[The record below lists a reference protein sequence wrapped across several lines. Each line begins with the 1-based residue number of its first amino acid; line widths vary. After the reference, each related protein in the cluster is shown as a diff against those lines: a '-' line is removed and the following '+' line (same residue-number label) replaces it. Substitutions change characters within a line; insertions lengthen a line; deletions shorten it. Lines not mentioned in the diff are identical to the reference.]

1 MHQLL
6 HKAWVKCTRRRN
18 LILAKHETVSP
29 ACLHGGVEETRSSQW
44 QLFRAPLP
52 SAPSLTVAQRLAAAP
67 CPGVRLVVGGPG
79 TGKSVML
86 VENVVARLAAGGSLE
101 RIVVLASSRAG
112 AQTIRREIARRVDR
126 AQVSPRV
133 TTVHGFCLGL
143 LRDMGNTQQDLR
155 LLRAPE
161 QEFRIREMLEGLPA
175 DVWPE
180 DARAA
185 VPTRAFASQMRELL
199 SRARHHGLDPIMMER
214 LALDRGEPILA
225 EAARFFEQ
233 YLDVTDFEATL
244 DYAELVHRTRV
255 LLTETDVQRSVVS
268 RFDAVV
274 VDDVQE
280 LDPAQA
286 RLLADLAHMGIPV
299 HAFADPQQRS
309 NSFRGATGDALA
321 VLAAV
326 PGAVRMDLKEGFRN
340 GVAVRE
346 ALNCLT
352 TRLDATGSAGT
363 PAAAAGLAGLVTVR
377 IYDDEA
383 AELVHVAQQL
393 RQAVLDDGLQW
404 SDLAVMVRS
413 GRAQLPVLARELNRY
428 GVPVE
433 VGGDEVP
440 LAGQLAVRVL
450 LLALA
455 VAAEGGKPDPDQAH
469 RLLTSPLCG
478 IDSVG
483 SRRLGRALRA
493 AHPDLGHSSV
503 LLGQSLSEPGM
514 LSGIGTDEAVAAR
527 GLASLVHKA
536 TDLLEDD
543 RPVQEALWAL
553 WDGTDWPHQ
562 LRRAA
567 LAGSRRANHDL
578 DSLVELFELA
588 SRRGDL
594 AGRAGALAFA
604 SEIAGQDIPADTGRE
619 LDLVGRGVRL
629 LTAHGSKGQQWR
641 RAWVVGVSEGRWPQL
656 GRRGVLLDP
665 RMLAADQI
673 HSDVAGQLGDE
684 RRLFHLACSRAIE
697 ELHVSAGQ
705 GVEGESGRASRFLH
719 ELGVEP
725 ERVHGR
731 PQQRLTAASLVAD
744 LRQVA
749 TDPLQPDALRRAA
762 ALRLAKLSGVQ
773 DPDGIRAFASADPD
787 TWWGLREPSSAAA
800 ARKDTITISGSR
812 LAALLSCPRHWFLS
826 SKVGAEASRAS
837 RASLG
842 DVVHL
847 LAQRAARDSLS
858 VDEVI
863 AQLEDVWHKVP
874 FEAQWLSA
882 TERVAI
888 EAALRRFCLWNAQN
902 PNQLLAVE
910 ESFKVTLEVAG
921 RSVLLRGTV
930 DRLELEDG
938 RLKVVDIKT
947 GRFVPEKRDMGEFEQ
962 LGVYQL
968 AAQLG
973 AFDHLAPGVRG
984 VAPPSLLFLRHGE
997 TLPLEREQP
1006 SLDETPSAGRDLVVG
1021 PTWVHDKLAE
1031 AVTIID
1037 SGEYDARQCSM
1048 CHYCQFADS
1057 CPALHARRTEVGQ

>member
-1 MHQLL
+1 MGQL
-6 HKAWVKCTRRRN
+6 HTATRFAHGKCESVG
-18 LILAKHETVSP
+18 HP
-29 ACLHGGVEETRSSQW
+29 CLHGGVDETRSSQW
-44 QLFRAPLP
+44 QLLRQRPPDAPR
-52 SAPSLTVAQRLAAAP
+52 LTARQLLAAAP
-67 CPGVRLVVGGPG
+67 GPGVRLVVGGPG

-86 VENVVARLAAGGSLE
+86 VETVVARLAAGASLE
-101 RIVVLASSRAG
+101 RIVVLASSRSA
-112 AQTIRREIARRVDR
+112 AQTIRREIARRVER

-143 LRDMGNTQQDLR
+143 LRDMGTTQQDLR

-161 QEFRIREMLEGLPA
+161 QEFRIRELLEGMPVDA
-175 DVWPE
+175 WPE

-199 SRARHHGLDPIMMER
+199 SRARHHGLDPDMMER
-214 LALDRGEPILA
+214 MAQHQGEPLLA
-225 EAARFFEQ
+225 VAARFFGQ

-255 LLTETDVQRSVVS
+255 LLTETDVQRSVAS

-274 VDDVQE
+274 VDDIQD

-286 RLLADLAHMGIPV
+286 RLVADLAHMGIPV
-299 HAFADPQQRS
+299 HSFADPQQRS

-321 VLAAV
+321 VLADV
-326 PGAVRMDLKEGFRN
+326 PGAVRTDLGEGFRSRA
-340 GVAVRE
+340 AVRL
-346 ALNCLT
+346 ALDCLA
-352 TRLDATGSAGT
+352 TRLDATG
-363 PAAAAGLAGLVTVR
+363 AAGNPEAAEGPRGRVTVR
-377 IYDDEA
+377 VYDDEA

-393 RQAVLDDGLQW
+393 RQAVLQDGLQW
-404 SDLAVMVRS
+404 SDLAVVVRS

-455 VAAEGGKPDPDQAH
+455 VAAGGGRPDPDQAH

-478 IDSVG
+478 MDSVG

-493 AHPDLGHSSV
+493 AHPELGHSSV
-503 LLGQSLSEPGM
+503 LLGQCLAEPG
-514 LSGIGTDEAVAAR
+514 LLLGIETDEAAAAR
-527 GLASLVHKA
+527 ALAALVQRA
-536 TDLLEDD
+536 ASILDDD

-553 WDGTDWPHQ
+553 WDGTEWPHL
-562 LRRAA
+562 LRRGA
-567 LAGSRRANHDL
+567 LGGSRRANHDL
-578 DSLVELFELA
+578 DSLVELF
-588 SRRGDL
+588 DL
-594 AGRAGALAFA
+594 AGRRADLVGRAGALAFA

-629 LTAHGSKGQQWR
+629 LTAHRSKGQQWQR
-641 RAWVVGVSEGRWPQL
+641 VWVVGVSEGRWPQL

-673 HSDVAGQLGDE
+673 HSDVADQLGDE
-684 RRLFHLACSRAIE
+684 RRLFHVACSRAIE

-725 ERVHGR
+725 ERMCGR
-731 PQQRLTAASLVAD
+731 PPQRLTAASLVAD

-749 TDPLQPDALRRAA
+749 TDPLQSDALRRAA
-762 ALRLAKLSGVQ
+762 ALRLAKLSTVE
-773 DPDGIRAFASADPD
+773 DADGIRAFASADPL

-800 ARKDTITISGSR
+800 ARKDTIAISGSR

-826 SKVGAEASRAS
+826 SRVGAEASRAS

-847 LAQRAARDSLS
+847 LAQRAARDSLT
-858 VDEVI
+858 VDEVL
-863 AQLEDVWHKVP
+863 AQLDDVWHKVP

-888 EAALRRFCLWNAQN
+888 EAALRRFCLWNEQN

-910 ESFKVTLEVAG
+910 EPFNVTLEVAG
-921 RSVLLRGTV
+921 RNVVLRGTV

-968 AAQLG
+968 AARLG
-973 AFDHLAPGVRG
+973 AFDHLAPGVRD
-984 VAPPSLLFLRHGE
+984 VAPPSLLFLRHGD
-997 TLPLEREQP
+997 TLPLERAQP
-1006 SLDETPSAGRDLVVG
+1006 SLDEAPAAGRELLVG
-1021 PTWVHDKLAE
+1021 PTWMHDKLAE

-1048 CHYCQFADS
+1048 CRYCQFADS